1 MIVPS
6 THLSSFVH
14 FKYSSYCLFF
24 DILFIASVGKL
35 TFTYKNDQ
43 TTTDGAEH
51 TRTVEKSISVK
62 VKPKKCACISVTFQS
77 IYYTRQFT
85 LEATTKENKVI
96 KAVGTIKGERLSNFQ
111 AHTKMIDNGPNAKC
125 PHET

>member
-1 MIVPS
+1 MF
-6 THLSSFVH
+6 T
-14 FKYSSYCLFF
+14 
-24 DILFIASVGKL
+24 ASVGKL

-51 TRTVEKSISVK
+51 SRTVEKSISVK

-77 IYYTRQFT
+77 IRYTRQFT
-85 LEATTKENKVI
+85 LEATTKEGKVI
-96 KAVGTIKGERLSNFQ
+96 KSVGMVEGERVDNFQ